1 MIRLPFQK
9 DPQIRGAKEGIKVQG
24 TRSALTALRESVSGI
39 RETVVLE
46 AQVSKGEI
54 KGQEWRSHRRFGVE
68 GSLQIAG
75 SPTKPSACGAAR
87 SQPAP
92 ESRCWLR
99 ELDFSSSGAP
109 GSAVQ
114 CSTEAHRTLENDLS
128 SRERPSV
135 SG

>member
-1 MIRLPFQK
+1 M
-9 DPQIRGAKEGIKVQG
+9 
-24 TRSALTALRESVSGI
+24 
-39 RETVVLE
+39 VLE

-54 KGQEWRSHRRFGVE
+54 KGQEWRSHRRFGVK
-68 GSLQIAG
+68 GRLQIAG
-75 SPTKPSACGAAR
+75 SPTKPSECGVAR

-92 ESRCWLR
+92 ESGCWLR

-114 CSTEAHRTLENDLS
+114 RSTEADRTLENDLS
-128 SRERPSV
+128 SREKPSV